1 MSTKQPNIQFTH
13 VEKKHKEEWNIFF
26 TQGFIS
32 ISNVYNITTIK
43 VNFPEEDHWT
53 YEEREETFSQGSFE
67 RGGLI
72 KNSHF
77 TLTVDVR
84 EYMNEND
91 GEFDPDYHELGENEG
106 YLVLES
112 KTITIQ
118 LPIPYKLALSLLK
131 FMSGSMNLVG

>member
-1 MSTKQPNIQFTH
+1 MSIKQPNIQFTH
-13 VEKKHKEEWNIFF
+13 VEKKHKEEWNISF

-43 VNFPEEDHWT
+43 VDFPEEDHWT
-53 YEEREETFSQGSFE
+53 YEEIEKTESEDSVE

-77 TLTVDVR
+77 ILIVDVK
-84 EYMNEND
+84 EYVSE
-91 GEFDPDYHELGENEG
+91 ENEG
-106 YLVLES
+106 YLYLES

-118 LPIPYKLALSLLK
+118 LPIPYKLALSLIK
-131 FMSGSMNLVG
+131 FMSGSMDLVG

>member
-13 VEKKHKEEWNIFF
+13 VEKKHKEEWNISF

-43 VNFPEEDHWT
+43 VDFPEEDHWT
-53 YEEREETFSQGSFE
+53 YEEIEKTESEDSVE

-77 TLTVDVR
+77 ILIVDVR
-84 EYMNEND
+84 EYMDIDKSE
-91 GEFDPDYHELGENEG
+91 ENEG
-106 YLVLES
+106 YLYLES

-118 LPIPYKLALSLLK
+118 LPIPYKLALSLIK
-131 FMSGSMNLVG
+131 FMSGSTDLF